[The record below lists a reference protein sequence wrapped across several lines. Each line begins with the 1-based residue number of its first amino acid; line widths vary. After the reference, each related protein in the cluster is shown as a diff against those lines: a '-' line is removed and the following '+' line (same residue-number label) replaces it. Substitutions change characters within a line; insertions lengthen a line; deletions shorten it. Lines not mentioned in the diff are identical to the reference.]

1 MEFHEKLQLLR
12 KKSEM
17 TQEQLAE
24 RLFVSRTAISK
35 WESGR
40 GLPNLE
46 SLKGISKLFAV
57 SIDDLLSNDELIE
70 LAEIENRS
78 NIDKLA
84 CILFGILD
92 IMVIVT
98 LFLPLFGQ
106 DSGGTI
112 RSVPLMEL
120 ELTSNV
126 LQVMYF
132 LALTL
137 LPVFGVIQIGLITMA
152 QELPS
157 SGRKTWSLIL
167 HAVCIMLFAI
177 SRQAYV
183 TTFLFLLFLV
193 KIVLLIC
200 DRPHPIRKNS
210 P

>member
-1 MEFHEKLQLLR
+1 MYDLIRTIEGGHTMEFHEKLQLLR

-40 GLPNLE
+40 GHPNLE
-46 SLKGISKLFAV
+46 SLKGISKLFSV

-70 LAEIENRS
+70 LAESKNRS

-84 CILFGILD
+84 CILFGVLD

-152 QELPS
+152 RELPP
-157 SGRKTWSLIL
+157 SGRKTWSLI
-167 HAVCIMLFAI
+167 FAP
-177 SRQAYV
+177 
-183 TTFLFLLFLV
+183 
-193 KIVLLIC
+193 VL
-200 DRPHPIRKNS
+200 S
-210 P
+210 W